1 MESWNCKKLIERRK
15 LSRRRDERTRFF
27 FECYTEEYAKDAYI
41 FMDIPWPETCMA

>member
-1 MESWNCKKLIERRK
+1 MNGGNCQEEEMKEQ
-15 LSRRRDERTRFF
+15 DFF